1 MVSSIRLGNF
11 IKCWGIITCVAI
23 TSMFYFPFE
32 FRALPSMNTKKLM
45 AAAALVILF
54 FRMVNKRNITV
65 DRNFIYLSIL
75 AGLVSFFGIV
85 SVTFNNTEDY
95 AYATYIMSFWV
106 WWGAAYTVCT
116 FIRWIH
122 GHLTFQLVTN
132 YLITVCVFQCIIAL
146 VMDTNKAFKSF
157 INAIVFQQDLIFEGN
172 VHRLYGIGA
181 SLDVAGMRFAAVLV
195 MIIYLLANA
204 RFEKRWY
211 EYLLY
216 FTSFIVI
223 TIAGNIIARTTL
235 VGTIMALLYLTY
247 VTFHQGIHP
256 EHNYFVLWR
265 WIAGLI
271 IISIPLMTY
280 SYQNDSQMRK
290 NMRFGFEGFFN
301 WVEKGQFSYTSN
313 DKLKTMYIWP
323 DNAKT
328 WIIGDGYFDNPYGND
343 PYYTGEITEGYY
355 KNTDVGYLRF
365 IYYFG
370 TVGLVMFSL
379 FMFKTGQICANQ
391 FPNKQLL
398 FWMLLAVHF
407 IIWSK
412 VASDLFLVF
421 ALFLCFNDNEED
433 EYNLIED
440 EACLSDSRDV

>member
-1 MVSSIRLGNF
+1 
-11 IKCWGIITCVAI
+11 
-23 TSMFYFPFE
+23 
-32 FRALPSMNTKKLM
+32 
-45 AAAALVILF
+45 
-54 FRMVNKRNITV
+54 
-65 DRNFIYLSIL
+65 
-75 AGLVSFFGIV
+75 
-85 SVTFNNTEDY
+85 
-95 AYATYIMSFWV
+95 
-106 WWGAAYTVCT
+106 
-116 FIRWIH
+116 
-122 GHLTFQLVTN
+122 
-132 YLITVCVFQCIIAL
+132 
-146 VMDTNKAFKSF
+146 
-157 INAIVFQQDLIFEGN
+157 
-172 VHRLYGIGA
+172 
-181 SLDVAGMRFAAVLV
+181 
-195 MIIYLLANA
+195 
-204 RFEKRWY
+204 
-211 EYLLY
+211 
-216 FTSFIVI
+216 
-223 TIAGNIIARTTL
+223 
-235 VGTIMALLYLTY
+235 
-247 VTFHQGIHP
+247 
-256 EHNYFVLWR
+256 
-265 WIAGLI
+265 
-271 IISIPLMTY
+271 MTY